1 MRGKNIYGTIISLTL
16 YIAIGMKRKG
26 GVLTEALALKNITK
40 DYPGV
45 KALDD
50 VSISFK
56 KGEVHALIG
65 ENGAG
70 KSTFIKTISGAI
82 KPTSG
87 TIVYAGKEYPYLEP
101 KQAIDMGI
109 AVVYQEL
116 IQFEALSVADNIFM
130 GVESESKGIVVNEK
144 ERCEKAKKL
153 LAKFDCDVNP
163 ATLIRE
169 LSIANRQIVEL
180 AKAMVRNAKIVI
192 MDEPTA
198 AITVSE
204 QEKLYQVVKQ
214 LKTDGV
220 TVIYISHRLEELFE
234 ICDRVSVL
242 RDGQY
247 VTTVGIN
254 EIDKQDMIRF
264 MVGRELLNAY
274 PPKKPAKSEV
284 VLEVENLTGNGVEG
298 INFQL
303 HKGEILGFAGL
314 VGAGRTELMHLIFGN
329 VKKTSGTI
337 KVKGKEVDLS
347 SANDGMKAG
356 IGLIPEDR
364 KSQGCFIDKPI
375 FWNISISNIDRLT
388 KGGVVDRKAE
398 MKLAEEY
405 KGRLKIK
412 TPFLKQL
419 TSGLSGGNQ
428 QKVVIAK
435 VLASNPDILIFDEP
449 TRGIDIGA
457 RHEIYL
463 LMNELAESGKSI
475 LMVSSDMEELLGMSE
490 RIIVLHEGHQAGEI
504 RKEEFSQERVLS
516 FASGL

>member
-26 GVLTEALALKNITK
+26 GVLTEVLALKNITK

-388 KGGVVDRKAE
+388 KRGVVDRKAE

>member
-1 MRGKNIYGTIISLTL
+1 MNSNRNE
-16 YIAIGMKRKG
+16 RKG
-26 GVLTEALALKNITK
+26 GVLTEVLALKNITK

-50 VSISFK
+50 VSISFEE
-56 KGEVHALIG
+56 GEVHALIG

-87 TIVYAGKEYPYLEP
+87 TIAYEGKEYPYLEP

-116 IQFEALSVADNIFM
+116 IQFEAMSVADNIFM
-130 GVESESKGIVVNEK
+130 GVESESKGLVVNEK
-144 ERCEKAKKL
+144 ERCEKAKAL

-169 LSIANRQIVEL
+169 LSIANRQIIEL

-214 LKTDGV
+214 LKADGV

-247 VTTVGIN
+247 VTTVNI
-254 EIDKQDMIRF
+254 EDIDKQDMIKY
-264 MVGRELLNAY
+264 MVGRELSNAY
-274 PPKKPAKSEV
+274 PPKEPAQSEV
-284 VLEVENLTGNGVEG
+284 VLEVENLSGNGVEG

-329 VKKTSGTI
+329 AKKTSGII
-337 KVKGKEVDLS
+337 KVKGKEVHLS

-364 KSQGCFIDKPI
+364 KFQGCFIDKPI
-375 FWNISISNIDRLT
+375 FWNISISDIDHLT
-388 KGGVVDRKAE
+388 KGGVVDQKAE
-398 MKLAEEY
+398 MKLAEDY
-405 KGRLKIK
+405 KERLKIK

-504 RKEEFSQERVLS
+504 SKAEFSQERVLS
-516 FASGL
+516 FASGI